1 MFSLST
7 QEGKK
12 RRKEKTTLTILEV
25 VDLIVL
31 YLLSQD
37 AGILGQAV
45 WVGVEERRPANCIS
59 KDTVNSTA
67 TSTVQSGT

>member
-1 MFSLST
+1 M
-7 QEGKK
+7 
-12 RRKEKTTLTILEV
+12 

-45 WVGVEERRPANCIS
+45 WVGVEERRPAKCIS

-67 TSTVQSGT
+67 TSPEHEFNI